1 MARSTTTIAAL
12 ATAPGKG
19 AIAVIRVSGP
29 DSLGVLK
36 KLFVAQGDLKPHYM
50 HLGWIQDGTEK
61 VDQVMAVSMPA
72 PNSYTG
78 EDAVEIQSH
87 GSPAVVERILRLL
100 FEHGVVPAEPGEFS
114 KRAFLNGKL
123 DLTQAEAVM
132 QLVNSEHSHL
142 SRLATRQLAG
152 EFSNQISAIKTQL
165 IELIAE
171 LSADL
176 DFSEEDLEGL
186 SDQQI
191 RAKLN
196 TITQSLQTLS
206 VRDDGVKL
214 LEQSLEV
221 VLIGLPNAGKST
233 LLNTLLGYD
242 RALVSHQAGTTR
254 DSVSETV
261 ELDGVPFKLIDTAGL
276 NQAATGVE
284 QEGIKRSLS
293 HLNSADLVLLLV
305 EPGRGKATLDYLNE
319 LGVFALLNKQ
329 NTLIVKTKSDL
340 GDVVLPKGLAAFNT
354 VEVSSTSKLG
364 LKQLRTQLL
373 NKLKLHESAQSAQV
387 ITKRQNDLI
396 LQATAGLLDIT
407 QTKLPSRDALV
418 VELGSVL
425 AHLNEL
431 SGEQVSQQVI
441 DGIFAN
447 FCIGK

>member
-1 MARSTTTIAAL
+1 MARTTTIAAL

-29 DSLGVLK
+29 ASLKVLK
-36 KLFVAQGDLKPHYM
+36 DIFADSKEFKPHYM
-50 HLGWIQDGTEK
+50 HLGWVHDGDEK
-61 VDQVMAVSMPA
+61 IDQVMAVSMPG

-78 EDAVEIQSH
+78 EDSVEIQSH

-132 QLVNSEHSHL
+132 QLVNSEHGHL

-152 EFSNQISAIKTQL
+152 EFSQQINNIKMSL

-176 DFSEEDLEGL
+176 DFSEEDLGGL

-191 RAKLN
+191 STKLKTILDSLN
-196 TITQSLQTLS
+196 TLS
-206 VRDDGVKL
+206 AQDTEVKL
-214 LEQSLEV
+214 MEQSLEV
-221 VLIGLPNAGKST
+221 ALIGLPNAGKST
-233 LLNTLLGYD
+233 LLNALLGYE

-254 DSVSETV
+254 DSVSEV
-261 ELDGVPFKLIDTAGL
+261 IELEGIPLKLIDTAGL
-276 NQAATGVE
+276 NKAATGVE
-284 QEGIKRSLS
+284 EEGMKRSLQ
-293 HLNSADLVLLLV
+293 HLGSADLVLLLV
-305 EPGRGKATLDYLNE
+305 EPRQGGATLDYLNK
-319 LGVFALLNKQ
+319 LDVFSQLKPN
-329 NTLIVKTKSDL
+329 NTLVVKTKCDL
-340 GDVVLPKGLAAFNT
+340 GNVELPKDLAPFTA
-354 VEVSSTSKLG
+354 VEVSSTTKKGLTKLH
-364 LKQLRTQLL
+364 KQLLD
-373 NKLKLHESAQSAQV
+373 KLKLQESTQSAQV
-387 ITKRQNDLI
+387 ITKRQNDL
-396 LQATAGLLDIT
+396 LNRAVAGLKELT

-441 DGIFAN
+441 DSIFAN